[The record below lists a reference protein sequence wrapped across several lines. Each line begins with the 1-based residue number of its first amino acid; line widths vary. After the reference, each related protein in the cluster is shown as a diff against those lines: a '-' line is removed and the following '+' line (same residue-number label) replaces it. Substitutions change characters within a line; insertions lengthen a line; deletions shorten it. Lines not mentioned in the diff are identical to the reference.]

1 MSANRVWAGSAVR
14 DFDLGLVDAAM
25 VLRFLIVLAVGA
37 GVLYAAAYV
46 VADLMEPPSREIVR
60 PVPSDDFGR

>member
-1 MSANRVWAGSAVR
+1 MRAALPDCPGCNFGI
-14 DFDLGLVDAAM
+14 VDAVM

-37 GVLYAAAYV
+37 GVLYVAAYV
-46 VADLMEPPSREIVR
+46 VADVMEPPEREIVR